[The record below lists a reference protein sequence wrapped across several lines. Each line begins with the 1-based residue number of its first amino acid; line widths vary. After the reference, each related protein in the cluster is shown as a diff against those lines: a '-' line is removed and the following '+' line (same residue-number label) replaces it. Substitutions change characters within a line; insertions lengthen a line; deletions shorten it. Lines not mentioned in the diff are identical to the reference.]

1 MASSRVPSNSVD
13 HVGSLKRP
21 PELVAAWREW
31 EAGKLPPEKLREVQ
45 DKAIREAVAM
55 QERMG
60 LPIVT
65 DGEFRRGG
73 WSRGFLNAV
82 EGFDFRASKLVFR
95 NDEGVTTPSP
105 APMATKKVRRARPIV
120 TEDFKFLQSVAKNR
134 VKVTMPTPSHMHFGQ
149 FKDAVDR
156 TVYPDVE
163 AYWDD
168 MVAVFQQEIKELY
181 AAGCR
186 YLQLD
191 EVPLALLCDNNIRA
205 LAKSEGDDPDKLV
218 ALYIDVLNRAVAG
231 RPADLTIGMHL
242 CRGNME
248 SMWMG
253 DGGYAPIGEALFKD
267 CDVDAYLLEYDSR
280 RAGDFAPLRHLPIG
294 KRAYLGIISTKNPA
308 LEIAGRSHAPHRRSG
323 PPCAD
328 GSARHLPAVRLCQ
341 RGNVEVRRHA
351 EQGHDRHSDAQDRAS
366 GRRRPPCMGPCVM
379 QALTELDSY
388 GLFTAE
394 AVQNPYPYYKA
405 LRERERV
412 HWSER
417 ARAWYFTHYPDVY
430 ELQDRPDLS
439 VDRIETLYSYLP
451 RTNPERFSDIVE
463 HYHRWLLYRDDAY
476 HDRLKALFLK
486 AMTPRAVERLR
497 PMLQRRVDVLLDELE
512 KRDAFDAYLDFAAR
526 IPTQVMLDLLGL
538 PDSDEALMRHWS
550 DRCSNFLFQPV
561 APDKEAMA
569 REQREILDAQQAYF
583 MQRVDERRRRPGEDM
598 ISAMVQ
604 AKAGGERLTDL
615 EILATCNMMAT
626 AGRRHVAQR
635 NRHVV
640 MVAAPIPRSARQA
653 QGRSR
658 PHQSRRRGVP
668 ALRRTDPARHPH
680 RARRFRNGRQAN
692 PQGRASAHH
701 DRRGKPRSGAVCRP
715 GPDRHHP
722 RPQPPRDA
730 RPRRALLPRRRAGA
744 A

>member
-31 EAGKLPPEKLREVQ
+31 EAGKLPPEKLREIQ

-73 WSRGFLNAV
+73 WSRGFLSAV

-156 TVYPDVE
+156 TVYPDLE
-163 AYWDD
+163 AYWAD

-280 RAGDFAPLRHLPIG
+280 RAGDFAPLRHLPAD

-308 LEIAGRSHAPHRRSG
+308 LESPDELLHRIDEAARYAPMDRLG
-323 PPCAD
+323 ICPQCGFA
-328 GSARHLPAVRLCQ
+328 SAAMSKFAVMPSKVTTDIQTLKIELL
-341 RGNVEVRRHA
+341 VDV
-351 EQGHDRHSDAQDRAS
+351 
-366 GRRRPPCMGPCVM
+366 GRR
-379 QALTELDSY
+379 
-388 GLFTAE
+388 
-394 AVQNPYPYYKA
+394 
-405 LRERERV
+405 
-412 HWSER
+412 
-417 ARAWYFTHYPDVY
+417 AW
-430 ELQDRPDLS
+430 
-439 VDRIETLYSYLP
+439 
-451 RTNPERFSDIVE
+451 
-463 HYHRWLLYRDDAY
+463 
-476 HDRLKALFLK
+476 
-486 AMTPRAVERLR
+486 
-497 PMLQRRVDVLLDELE
+497 
-512 KRDAFDAYLDFAAR
+512 
-526 IPTQVMLDLLGL
+526 G
-538 PDSDEALMRHWS
+538 
-550 DRCSNFLFQPV
+550 
-561 APDKEAMA
+561 
-569 REQREILDAQQAYF
+569 
-583 MQRVDERRRRPGEDM
+583 
-598 ISAMVQ
+598 
-604 AKAGGERLTDL
+604 
-615 EILATCNMMAT
+615 
-626 AGRRHVAQR
+626 HV
-635 NRHVV
+635 
-640 MVAAPIPRSARQA
+640 
-653 QGRSR
+653 
-658 PHQSRRRGVP
+658 
-668 ALRRTDPARHPH
+668 
-680 RARRFRNGRQAN
+680 
-692 PQGRASAHH
+692 
-701 DRRGKPRSGAVCRP
+701 
-715 GPDRHHP
+715 
-722 RPQPPRDA
+722 
-730 RPRRALLPRRRAGA
+730 
-744 A
+744 